1 MVPPILLRTTF
12 SAIGSLLHFAF
23 PDVETTAVYTQFAG
37 QPADVITEFHSPD
50 SALPK
55 LQGIPFLLAHLT
67 LSIPWKVSNSTLSHF
82 WGAVQSRPRLRG
94 NRLCGCSGTAHHV
107 GYSIYA

>member
-1 MVPPILLRTTF
+1 
-12 SAIGSLLHFAF
+12 LLHFAF
-23 PDVETTAVYTQFAG
+23 PDVETTAVNTQFTG

-50 SALPK
+50 RALAK

-82 WGAVQSRPRLRG
+82 WGSAAVAASKSPPVVRKNFVRLENTG
-94 NRLCGCSGTAHHV
+94 
-107 GYSIYA
+107 